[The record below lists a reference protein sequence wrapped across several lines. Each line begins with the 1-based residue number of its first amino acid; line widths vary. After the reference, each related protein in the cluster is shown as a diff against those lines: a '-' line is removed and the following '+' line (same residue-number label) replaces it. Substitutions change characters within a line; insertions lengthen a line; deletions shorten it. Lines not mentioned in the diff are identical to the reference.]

1 MTALGF
7 YDLLV
12 RCADLTSQTVQ
23 ITDEQHEVMVIGEE
37 IENLKMENKVLK
49 RNNILMS
56 RQIEKREKEE
66 NDLPFMYD
74 RQSKE
79 IKVLKDQ
86 LR

>member
-1 MTALGF
+1 
-7 YDLLV
+7 
-12 RCADLTSQTVQ
+12 
-23 ITDEQHEVMVIGEE
+23 MVIGEE

-49 RNNILMS
+49 RNNILVS
-56 RQIEKREKEE
+56 HQISKREKEE
-66 NDLPFMYD
+66 SDLPYVYE

>member
-1 MTALGF
+1 
-7 YDLLV
+7 
-12 RCADLTSQTVQ
+12 
-23 ITDEQHEVMVIGEE
+23 MVIGEE

-56 RQIEKREKEE
+56 RQITKREKEE
-66 NDLPFMYD
+66 NDFPFMYD